1 MIDLIKSRT
10 SVKKYLNKPVPQELI
25 EKIVEAGSF
34 APTGR
39 NHQSPIIIAITN
51 KEIRDKL
58 SKLNAEIMNL
68 KDFDPFY
75 NAPVV
80 LVVLANKD
88 YPTYI
93 YDGSLVMENMLLAS
107 HSLGLGACW
116 IHRAKEE
123 FNTEL
128 GKEILSMLNISG
140 NYEGIAHCI
149 VGYPDGEAPKPK
161 LRKDNYIYYLK

>member
-1 MIDLIKSRT
+1 MIELIKSRT
-10 SVKKYLNKPVPQELI
+10 SVKKYLDKPVPQELI
-25 EKIVEAGSF
+25 EKIVEAGTF

-58 SKLNAEIMNL
+58 AKLNAEIMSL

-140 NYEGIAHCI
+140 NYEGIGHCI

-161 LRKDNYIYYLK
+161 PRKDNYVYYLK

>member
-1 MIDLIKSRT
+1 MLELIKSRT
-10 SVKKYLNKPVPQELI
+10 SVKKYLDKPVEQDLI
-25 EKIVEAGSF
+25 DKICQAGTF

-58 SKLNAEIMNL
+58 SKLNAEIMGLDNI
-68 KDFDPFY
+68 DPFY

-80 LVVLANKD
+80 IVVLANKEF
-88 YPTYI
+88 PTYL

-107 HSLGLGACW
+107 HALGLGACW

-123 FNTEL
+123 FNSPL
-128 GKEILSMLNISG
+128 GKEILSSLNIKG
-140 NYEGIAHCI
+140 DYEGIGHCI
-149 VGYPDGEAPKPK
+149 VGYPDGELPKPK
-161 LRKDNYIYYLK
+161 QRKDNYVYYLK

>member
-1 MIDLIKSRT
+1 MINLIKSRT
-10 SVKKYLNKPVPQELI
+10 SVKKYLDKSVPQELI
-25 EKIVEAGSF
+25 DKIIEAGTF

-39 NHQSPIIIAITN
+39 NNQSPIIIAITN

-58 SKLNAEIMNL
+58 SKLNAEIMGI

-88 YPTYI
+88 FPTYI
-93 YDGSLVMENMLLAS
+93 YDGSLVMQNLLLAS

-123 FNTEL
+123 FNSPL
-128 GKEILSMLNISG
+128 GKEILASLEIQG
-140 NYEGIAHCI
+140 NFEGIGHCI
-149 VGYPDGEAPKPK
+149 IGYSDGEPPMPKP
-161 LRKDNYIYYLK
+161 RKENYVYYIK